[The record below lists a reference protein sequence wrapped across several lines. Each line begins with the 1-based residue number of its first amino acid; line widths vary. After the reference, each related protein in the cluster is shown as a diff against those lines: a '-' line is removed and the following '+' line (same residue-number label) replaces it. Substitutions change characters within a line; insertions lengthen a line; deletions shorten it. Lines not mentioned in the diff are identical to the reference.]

1 MIFFKHKFRRLSAC
15 SLTVNNERKRFVQ
28 TVQVGR
34 ANKPLYE
41 RYAELKNELSRLN
54 GHDDLGDAWRDKYE
68 TETFGADVQSLYR
81 DMEPLY
87 LELHAYIRRKVRNI
101 QIKGRCMNKE
111 RIPRYFVIFCCSC
124 TMFTERRILI

>member
-1 MIFFKHKFRRLSAC
+1 M
-15 SLTVNNERKRFVQ
+15 
-28 TVQVGR
+28 GR

-87 LELHAYIRRKVRNI
+87 LELHAYIRRKVRNLKI
-101 QIKGRCMNKE
+101 YMKVHEYRKNTQLYC
-111 RIPRYFVIFCCSC
+111 Y
-124 TMFTERRILI
+124 ILLQLYNVYGEENIDLNGTLPAHLLG

>member
-1 MIFFKHKFRRLSAC
+1 M
-15 SLTVNNERKRFVQ
+15 
-28 TVQVGR
+28 GR

-41 RYAELKNELSRLN
+41 RYVELKNELSRLN

-87 LELHAYIRRKVRNI
+87 LELHAYIRRKVRNLKRI
-101 QIKGRCMNKE
+101 GRCINIE
-111 RIPRYFVIFCCSC
+111 RILSFIVTF
-124 TMFTERRILI
+124 FTVVQCLRRGEYRSEWNTARPPSRVKLPGILLTLNK